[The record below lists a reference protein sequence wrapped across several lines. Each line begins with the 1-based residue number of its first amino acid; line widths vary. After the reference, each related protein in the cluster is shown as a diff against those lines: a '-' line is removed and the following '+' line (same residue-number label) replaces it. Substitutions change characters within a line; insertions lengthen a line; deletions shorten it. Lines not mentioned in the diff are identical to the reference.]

1 MDVLSNFTGWL
12 KKHWKDVKSNWR
24 NTDDPMSLGLAWSKA
39 FVAFVVLLA
48 VLPNS
53 ADDGWEFRLWTFIT
67 SPPNEIG
74 DTLAGIAGA
83 LAFLWIIVTV
93 QLQSKELKAQ
103 REELELARGEYA
115 KMAEAQ
121 GEQVKLMTAQ
131 AEIFKKEQQQRE
143 EARAEQLLN
152 EKLRSFIVGLVES
165 PSKGLCWVF
174 SSDTIHDEFGGFGD
188 IHNVSLSSDK
198 YENQTVD
205 EATIDFRRRLPHIR
219 ESLWDLLHQSAD
231 YRLPDRAEDIQNLA
245 HDLESI
251 LAMEQNL
258 SAPQKERLS
267 RLRIPEIVDQ
277 LQRLDATPELW
288 KEAPQ

>member
-1 MDVLSNFTGWL
+1 MDYLSRSFGWF
-12 KKHWKDVKSNWR
+12 KKHWTDVKSNWS
-24 NTDDPMSLGLAWSKA
+24 NTDDPMALGLAWSKA
-39 FVAFVVLLA
+39 FVAFVALLA
-48 VLPNS
+48 VLPN
-53 ADDGWEFRLWTFIT
+53 ATDAGWEFRLWTFMT

-93 QLQSKELKAQ
+93 QLQSKELKEQ
-103 REELELARGEYA
+103 REELEQARGEYA

-131 AEIFKKEQQQRE
+131 AEIFTKEQQQRE

-152 EKLRSFIVGLVES
+152 EKLRSFIIRLVES
-165 PSKGLCWVF
+165 PSKGLCWAF
-174 SSDTIHDEFGGFGD
+174 SNDEIDDEFGGFGE
-188 IHNVSLSSDK
+188 IHGVSLSSEK

-205 EATIDFRRRLPHIR
+205 EATIDFRRRLPNLR
-219 ESLWDLLHQSAD
+219 ESLWDLLHQSVD
-231 YRLPDRAEDIQNLA
+231 YRLPVRAGDVRNLI

-251 LAMEQNL
+251 VEMEQSL
-258 SAPQKERLS
+258 SAPQRERLS
-267 RLRIPEIVDQ
+267 RLRIPEIVDH

-288 KEAPQ
+288 KEDAE